1 MERRGDK
8 AVLDKMQELIR
19 NASAAHYVSE
29 YESLKLKLL
38 PLSPTEVAPTTT
50 HSHSNSCTY

>member
-8 AVLDKMQELIR
+8 ALPDKMQELRR
-19 NASAAHYVSE
+19 NASAAHYVPE

-38 PLSPTEVAPTTT
+38 PLRPTEVAPTT
-50 HSHSNSCTY
+50 HSHSCTY